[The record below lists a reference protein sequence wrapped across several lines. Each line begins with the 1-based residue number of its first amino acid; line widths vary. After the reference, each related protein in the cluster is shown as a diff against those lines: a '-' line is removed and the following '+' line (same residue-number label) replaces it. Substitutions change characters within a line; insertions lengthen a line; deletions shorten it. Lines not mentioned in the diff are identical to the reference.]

1 MRSKTFINRKLSIG
15 LGITVLAAIA
25 LLFVGSR
32 VTFAQQSRPR
42 TFASATRASQALFEA
57 VKSKD
62 EPTLRAILGAGPEL
76 ISSTDETE
84 EKLNRERFVE
94 KYQEM
99 HRLVNEP
106 DGTTILYIGA
116 ENWPF
121 PFPLISKHDKW
132 SFDSDAGSQEILAR
146 EIGRN
151 EITAVQVCQAVED
164 VSAAGT
170 QRNPAQDPIREF
182 AASLGSGTNA
192 GSAARAPFR
201 GYYFRS
207 VSGKTGDVV
216 LVAYPAQ
223 YRSSGVMSFIM
234 TGSGLIYEKDLGSET
249 PTAAQQLQGTP
260 GVDWVPVD
268 ESASQ

>member
-1 MRSKTFINRKLSIG
+1 MRNNAAINRTLSIG
-15 LGITVLAAIA
+15 LGIIVLAAIA
-25 LLFVGSR
+25 LLVGSR

-42 TFASATRASQALFEA
+42 IFSSATQAAQALFEA

-62 EPTLRAILGAGPEL
+62 EPALRAILGAGPEL

-99 HRLVNEP
+99 HRLVNET
-106 DGTTILYIGA
+106 DATTILYIGA

-121 PFPLISKHDKW
+121 PFPLVSKHGKW

-146 EIGRN
+146 EIGHN
-151 EITAVQVCQAVED
+151 EVTAVQVFDAVED
-164 VSAAGT
+164 VSAADTEG
-170 QRNPAQDPIREF
+170 NPAEDPIRKF

-192 GSAARAPFR
+192 DSADRGSFH

-207 VSGKTGDVV
+207 VSGKTADVV
-216 LVAYPAQ
+216 LVAYPAD
-223 YRSSGVMSFIM
+223 YRSSGVMTFIM